1 MIKHLLLLSLVIVAG
16 CTNGKA
22 TAQNKDCRVIAIL
35 DGDTLECVSER
46 LAHPRRIEKITV
58 RLSYIDAPEKGQ
70 AFGQVSKRSL
80 SDMVYQKQV
89 TLKIHGQDKYNRTL
103 AEVFYQDTNI
113 NQQMI
118 RLGMAWAYRDF
129 KPSQAYIELENQAKN
144 SRLGLWSEPS
154 SVSPS
159 EWRKINRQLTSKQG
173 INNNGNQ
180 Q

>member
-1 MIKHLLLLSLVIVAG
+1 MVKGLFFFVLTVLIAG
-16 CTNGKA
+16 CANGK
-22 TAQNKDCRVIAIL
+22 TITNQDCRVVAIL
-35 DGDTLECVSER
+35 DGDTFECVDTQ
-46 LAHPRRIEKITV
+46 LNQPKKVDKITV
-58 RLSYIDAPEKGQ
+58 RLAYIDAPEKGQ

-89 TLKIHGQDKYNRTL
+89 TLKIYGQDKYNRTL
-103 AEVFYQDTNI
+103 AEVFYNDTNI

-144 SRLGLWSEPS
+144 SCLGLWSEPS

-159 EWRKINRQLTSKQG
+159 EWRKISQLTSKQG
-173 INNNGNQ
+173 INDNGNQ

>member
-1 MIKHLLLLSLVIVAG
+1 MIKHLLLLFLVVVAG

-58 RLSYIDAPEKGQ
+58 RLSYIDPPEKGR

-89 TLKIHGQDKYNRTL
+89 TLKIYGQDKYNRTL
-103 AEVFYQDTNI
+103 AEVFYNNANI

-129 KPSQAYIELENQAKN
+129 KPSKEYIEFENQAKN
-144 SRLGLWSEPS
+144 SRLGLWSEPNP
-154 SVSPS
+154 VEPS
-159 EWRKINRQLTSKQG
+159 KWRQEQKS
-173 INNNGNQ
+173 
-180 Q
+180 

>member
-1 MIKHLLLLSLVIVAG
+1 MRKQLLIAMVLALMACKPSQPHAKIP
-16 CTNGKA
+16 
-22 TAQNKDCRVIAIL
+22 CRVTAVL
-35 DGDTLECVSER
+35 DGDTLTCTQTKPNE
-46 LAHPRRIEKITV
+46 PTRIEQIKV

-70 AFGQVSKRSL
+70 AFGQVAKKSL

-103 AEVFYQDTNI
+103 AEVFYNDTNI

-144 SRLGLWSEPS
+144 SRLGLWSEPNP
-154 SVSPS
+154 VEPS
-159 EWRKINRQLTSKQG
+159 KWRKKH
-173 INNNGNQ
+173 
-180 Q
+180 

>member
-1 MIKHLLLLSLVIVAG
+1 MIKHLLLLSLIIVAG

-22 TAQNKDCRVIAIL
+22 TAQSKDCRVVAIL
-35 DGDTLECVSER
+35 DGDTLECVEAQ
-46 LAHPRRIEKITV
+46 LNQPKKVDKIKV

-70 AFGQVSKRSL
+70 SFGAVAKKSL

-89 TLKIHGQDKYNRTL
+89 TLKIYGQDKYNRTL
-103 AEVFYQDTNI
+103 AEVFYNDTNV
-113 NQQMI
+113 NQQMV

-154 SVSPS
+154 PVEPS
-159 EWRKINRQLTSKQG
+159 KWRKEQKP
-173 INNNGNQ
+173 
-180 Q
+180 